1 MLSNQLATT
10 YGQAVFELA
19 CAKDML
25 DQVEQQL
32 LLVEDTLSKQADLA
46 ALLYHPRVPGKA
58 KKDTIIKVF
67 GDELTDF
74 VRHFLLLLVDKRRE
88 MALSAIIRQ
97 YVVLANKARN
107 IVEAEVI
114 TALPLSQAEKA
125 ALSQKLTKVTGRT
138 VILKPAIDP
147 SIIGGVIVKIGD
159 KLIDGSISRQLKAL
173 EQVLV
178 RSEAKIGVTS

>member
-25 DQVEQQL
+25 DQVEEQL
-32 LLVEDTLSKQADLA
+32 LLVQDTLNKQADLA
-46 ALLYHPRVPGKA
+46 TFLYHPRVPGKA

-67 GDELTDF
+67 GGEVTDF

-88 MALSAIIRQ
+88 TALSAIIRQ
-97 YVVLANKARN
+97 YVGLANKARN
-107 IVEAEVI
+107 IVEAEVT

-125 ALSQKLTKVTGRT
+125 SLIQKLTTVTGRT
-138 VILKPAIDP
+138 VILKPAVDP
-147 SIIGGVIVKIGD
+147 AIIGGVIVKIGD
-159 KLIDGSISRQLKAL
+159 KLIDGSIVRQLKAL